1 MLAAVIAFIAIPAV
15 TSRTSSTCEIVRMK
29 TAVTRGTPI
38 TAADLEIVEV
48 GGFNLPDSVA
58 RRIEDVAGTYAAA
71 DLYPGDYILPE
82 KVSSVPLSSDLSL
95 NEIPDGMVA
104 ISITTQTLA
113 TSLSDKLQGGD
124 IIRLYHYDDNNVLE
138 PVSDIPELRFVKI
151 LSVSDSKGLDVDY
164 TTPPEEDEERQQ
176 TATITVLATPEQA
189 MLLTRYENEGILHVA
204 LISRGNEKL
213 SKELLERQSEILST
227 LYGDGLELSDEEL
240 ESSMTVPEQAAS
252 DGNDSHES
260 NPAGSEKPADV
271 SQNTEPEET
280 SGNEYGGKSD
290 VKDHHCLGKPRLREI
305 HVLLLPCKGIDGR
318 QGKSPHHQCGFQHA
332 DAARLDAGAHP

>member
-1 MLAAVIAFIAIPAV
+1 MKMNNRFIYGILSIVLAAVIAFIAIPAV

-29 TAVTRGTPI
+29 AAVTRGAPI
-38 TAADLEIVEV
+38 TADELEIVEV

-113 TSLSDKLQGGD
+113 TALSDKLQGGD

-204 LISRGNEKL
+204 LVSRGNEKL
-213 SKELLERQSEILST
+213 SKELLERQSEILSA
-227 LYGDGLELSDEEL
+227 LYGDGLELSDEDL
-240 ESSMTVPEQAAS
+240 ESSMTVSGQAEQDATDRS
-252 DGNDSHES
+252 ET
-260 NPAGSEKPADV
+260 GSTKTDAD
-271 SQNTEPEET
+271 QDAEPEET
-280 SGNEYGGKSD
+280 SGDE
-290 VKDHHCLGKPRLREI
+290 
-305 HVLLLPCKGIDGR
+305 
-318 QGKSPHHQCGFQHA
+318 
-332 DAARLDAGAHP
+332 

>member
-1 MLAAVIAFIAIPAV
+1 MKMNNRFIYGILSIVLAAVIAFIAIPAV
-15 TSRTSSTCEIVRMK
+15 TSKTSSTCEIVRMK
-29 TAVTRGTPI
+29 TAVTRGTLI
-38 TAADLEIVEV
+38 TTEDLELVEV

-71 DLYPGDYILPE
+71 DLYPGDYLLPE

-104 ISITTQTLA
+104 ISVTTQTLA
-113 TSLSDKLQGGD
+113 TGLSDKLQGGD
-124 IIRLYHYDDNNVLE
+124 IIRLYHYDDYNVLE
-138 PVSDIPELRFVKI
+138 PVSDIPELRFVKV

-189 MLLTRYENEGILHVA
+189 MLLTQYENEGILHVA

-213 SKELLERQSEILST
+213 SGELLSRQAEILTS

-240 ESSMTVPEQAAS
+240 ESSMTVPEQS
-252 DGNDSHES
+252 GFGENNSPEN
-260 NPAGSEKPADV
+260 NPDGSEKSTDD
-271 SQNTEPEET
+271 SQNKAPEET
-280 SGNEYGGKSD
+280 SVDE
-290 VKDHHCLGKPRLREI
+290 
-305 HVLLLPCKGIDGR
+305 
-318 QGKSPHHQCGFQHA
+318 
-332 DAARLDAGAHP
+332 